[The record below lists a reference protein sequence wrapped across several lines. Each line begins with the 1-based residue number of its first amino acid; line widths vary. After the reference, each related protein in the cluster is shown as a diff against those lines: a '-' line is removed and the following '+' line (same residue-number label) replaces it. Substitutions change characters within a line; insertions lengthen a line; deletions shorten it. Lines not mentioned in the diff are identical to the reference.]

1 MQNSSVK
8 NSDWHCSGWVALIL
22 IRSVCYLGKG
32 CAEISSG
39 GLRVMTRRGWL
50 QAIGLGMGRAM
61 AVFVSC
67 QAAIAQ
73 QVPGLSETLRS
84 VLKCR
89 KPEEFAFVEVVV
101 AKVNQGLLPLEMV
114 LSMMKWAR
122 ERREDIPFP
131 YFQEGIRKRAA
142 AIGVTL

>member
-1 MQNSSVK
+1 
-8 NSDWHCSGWVALIL
+8 
-22 IRSVCYLGKG
+22 
-32 CAEISSG
+32 
-39 GLRVMTRRGWL
+39 MTRRGWL
-50 QAIGLGMGRAM
+50 QAISLGIGRV
-61 AVFVSC
+61 AVFLVSC
-67 QAAIAQ
+67 QAATAQ

-89 KPEEFAFVEVVV
+89 RAEEFAFVEVVV

-142 AIGVTL
+142 AVGVEL

>member
-1 MQNSSVK
+1 
-8 NSDWHCSGWVALIL
+8 
-22 IRSVCYLGKG
+22 
-32 CAEISSG
+32 
-39 GLRVMTRRGWL
+39 MTRRGWL
-50 QAIGLGMGRAM
+50 KAIALGIGNVGTILISRQA
-61 AVFVSC
+61 V
-67 QAAIAQ
+67 QAQ

-89 KPEEFAFVEVVV
+89 RAEEFAFVEVVV
-101 AKVNQGLLPLEMV
+101 AKVNQGLLPVEMV

-142 AIGVTL
+142 ALGVTL